1 MSFILDALKKSEE
14 RRRLEAGE
22 RTSRQRILDL
32 TWSGSQRWPIWVFLA
47 VLLVALACGWWLRGV
62 SLDPATVEQPPAST
76 TTVSPGEITRSTP
89 PPRAVAPEIPR
100 ARPPA
105 REAGPAPFAPVPAS
119 AVGTAGQPAPGS
131 PSPVADKVAG
141 PGVRVP
147 VKPATPATP
156 ASRPR
161 QVPGQVPAALQ
172 GRVSSLNMSMH
183 FYAED
188 PAQRMVRIDNR
199 ILREGQALA
208 ADLMLEEITP
218 GGVIFA
224 SAGARFEVPRP
235 GGQP

>member
-14 RRRLEAGE
+14 RRRLEEGE

-32 TWSGSQRWPIWVFLA
+32 TWSGSQRWPVWVFLA

-62 SLDPATVEQPPAST
+62 SLDPATVVQPLAST
-76 TTVSPGEITRSTP
+76 TTVPPGEVTPSAP
-89 PPRAVAPEIPR
+89 PPHAVASENHGAR
-100 ARPPA
+100 ATA
-105 REAGPAPFAPVPAS
+105 REVGPAPFAPVPA
-119 AVGTAGQPAPGS
+119 APVEVAGQPATGR
-131 PSPVADKVAG
+131 PSPVAGKVAG
-141 PGVRVP
+141 PGVGVP
-147 VKPATPATP
+147 VKSAGPATPA
-156 ASRPR
+156 ARQR
-161 QVPGQVPAALQ
+161 QVPGQVPASLRE
-172 GRVSSLNMSMH
+172 RVSRLTMSMH

-218 GGVIFA
+218 RGVIFA
-224 SAGARFEVPRP
+224 SAGVRFEVPRP